1 MNTIRALCLGEVLWD
16 CLADQPTLAQPLVR
30 SWTRY
35 PGGAPANVAC
45 GLAKLGT
52 STGFI
57 GSVGTDELGQALVA
71 LLQSLNVNTVG
82 VQHHPAPTRQ
92 VEVWRLPNGDCQFV
106 GFRDYP
112 APAFADAQL
121 QADLL
126 PLELFSAAD
135 YLVLGT
141 LELAYPSSRS
151 ALWRALELAQ
161 QHDLQVLV
169 DINWR
174 PSFWPEPEQAKPV
187 IQELVQQVDFLK
199 LTQEEAD
206 WLFGTVDA
214 GAIAQGAAS
223 LTGVL
228 VTAGA
233 EGCTYCL
240 NQHQGSVP
248 AFAVEV
254 EDTNGAG
261 DSFVAGFVHQLCR
274 QGMALLKDATTV
286 REAVAYASA
295 VAALTTTRAGALAA
309 QPSSAEVEA
318 FLYLHRQI

>member
-1 MNTIRALCLGEVLWD
+1 MTTLRALCLGEILWD
-16 CLADQPTLAQPLVR
+16 CLADQPTPVSPLVR
-30 SWTRY
+30 SWKRY

-45 GLAKLGT
+45 ALAKLGT
-52 STGFI
+52 PTGFI
-57 GSVGTDELGQALVA
+57 GGVGTDELGQALVE

-82 VQHHPAPTRQ
+82 VQHHPASTRQ

-112 APAFADAQL
+112 ASAFADAQL
-121 QADLL
+121 RADLL
-126 PLELFSAAD
+126 PLELFSTAD
-135 YLVLGT
+135 FLVLGS
-141 LELAYPSSRS
+141 LELAYPNSRS
-151 ALWRALELAQ
+151 AVQRALELAK
-161 QHDLQVLV
+161 QHDLKVLV

-187 IQELVQQVDFLK
+187 IQELMQQVDFLK
-199 LTQEEAD
+199 LTQEEAE
-206 WLFGTVDA
+206 WLLGTADPV
-214 GAIAQGAAS
+214 AIAEGATQ
-223 LTGVL
+223 LMGVL

-233 EGCTYCL
+233 EGCAYWL
-240 NQHQGSVP
+240 NQHQGKVP
-248 AFAVEV
+248 AFGVEV

-274 QGMALLKDATTV
+274 QGLALMEDASTA
-286 REAVAYASA
+286 REAVVYASA

-318 FLYLHRQI
+318 FLYLHRQP